1 MIATGRAAAGCYVW
15 SVVDVKH
22 PDMKQPK
29 VQKASDK
36 LGKAKPE
43 QPFDLWL
50 KRGLHQI
57 YDDVAKEPI
66 PEDLLKLIEGDRQ
79 K

>member
-1 MIATGRAAAGCYVW
+1 
-15 SVVDVKH
+15 
-22 PDMKQPK
+22 MKTPK
-29 VQKASDK
+29 VPRGLDKAGTKKS
-36 LGKAKPE
+36 E
-43 QPFDLWL
+43 PFDLWL

-66 PEDLLKLIEGDRQ
+66 PEELLKLIEENRE

>member
-1 MIATGRAAAGCYVW
+1 M
-15 SVVDVKH
+15 KH

-29 VQKASDK
+29 VKEGGEKQTA
-36 LGKAKPE
+36 AKPE
-43 QPFDLWL
+43 AFDLWL

-66 PEDLLKLIEGDRQ
+66 PEDLLRLIEEDRGQ
-79 K
+79 

>member
-1 MIATGRAAAGCYVW
+1 
-15 SVVDVKH
+15 
-22 PDMKQPK
+22 MKQPK
-29 VQKASDK
+29 AKEGGENQAA
-36 LGKAKPE
+36 GKPE
-43 QPFDLWL
+43 AFDLWL

-66 PEDLLKLIEGDRQ
+66 PEDLLRLIEEDRG